1 MRPVVQCQPSTNGLV
16 TRWATL
22 ANGAVTSV
30 TPFCTEPT
38 TPVDPSRYDIVRS
51 VSEAATSRPTTA
63 RLRMTRFLLS
73 SILQGGSVGRF
84 YLTGSEA
91 PAYAHVQRMTRPP
104 APAVHRSRLPTLDQ
118 CRDGYSCHEPPT
130 RTRHPRHR
138 RRDRLHRDRDHVL
151 DRSA

>member
-1 MRPVVQCQPSTNGLV
+1 MRLSDWSCLIIEASRPAFASSCASFAVWSRAWTRLVVQCQASTNGLV

-22 ANGAVTSV
+22 ANGAVTCAA
-30 TPFCTEPT
+30 PFCTEPT
-38 TPVDPSRYDIVRS
+38 TPVDPSLYDIVRS

-91 PAYAHVQRMTRPP
+91 PAYGHNGP
-104 APAVHRSRLPTLDQ
+104 RLANVSPIW
-118 CRDGYSCHEPPT
+118 
-130 RTRHPRHR
+130 PRI
-138 RRDRLHRDRDHVL
+138 LGP
-151 DRSA
+151 